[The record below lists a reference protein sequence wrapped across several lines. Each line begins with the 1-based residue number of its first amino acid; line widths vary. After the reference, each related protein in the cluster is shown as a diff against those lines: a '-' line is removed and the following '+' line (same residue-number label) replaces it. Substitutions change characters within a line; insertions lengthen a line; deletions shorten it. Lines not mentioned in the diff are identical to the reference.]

1 MDVVS
6 EILEKTSDKS
16 IKYKA
21 ITVEK
26 HLEVNCDVG
35 GLLVLDTND
44 LDKQQLR

>member
-1 MDVVS
+1 MDVIS

-16 IKYKA
+16 NKYKS

-35 GLLVLDTND
+35 GLLVSDTND
-44 LDKQQLR
+44 LDKTSLW